1 MAMNQDEISPFVGK
15 CVAVYLES
23 GEIFQGFLRPADAGY
38 QVDAGSSQTS
48 IDKAEEIDHIELLK
62 T

>member
-1 MAMNQDEISPFVGK
+1 MTQEEVSPFLGK

-23 GEIFQGFLRPADAGY
+23 GEIFQGLLRSSDTVY
-38 QVDAGSSQTS
+38 QVDTGSSQTS
-48 IDKAEEIDHIELLK
+48 IDTPEAIDHIELLK

>member
-1 MAMNQDEISPFVGK
+1 MKPDEIAPFVGK
-15 CVAVYLES
+15 CVAVYLET
-23 GEIFQGFLRPADAGY
+23 GDIFQGFLRPSDAGY

-48 IDKAEEIDHIELLK
+48 IEKPEDIDHIELLK